1 MGIINGQQ
9 VVSGFMVVPQ
19 YKWVKLRSGVTT
31 EKMTTINA
39 DDYNG
44 KRVSLYGAAMKYKAP
59 KRTDGKS
66 YGLYLNLGIAT
77 YNGDGVMQS
86 FTPVVRHMIADG
98 TSGESDRYGAAV
110 IDGSNGIYRSEWFV
124 GNGYPPSSTDFGL
137 LRPGSYHYTLLEVIP
152 DCNCARISSP
162 RQENDEG
169 MIEPGTEYE
178 IWGLIKEV

>member
-19 YKWVKLRSGVTT
+19 YKWVKLRSGVATKNT
-31 EKMTTINA
+31 ATIYA
-39 DDYNG
+39 DEYNG
-44 KRVSLYGAAMKYKAP
+44 KKVSLYGAAMKYKAP

-77 YNGDGVMQS
+77 YNDNGIMNS
-86 FTPVVRHMIADG
+86 FTPVVHLLTPNGTSATTTRYGVSIIDGSDGMYRSMWNVADG
-98 TSGESDRYGAAV
+98 TPAPYGESGA
-110 IDGSNGIYRSEWFV
+110 
-124 GNGYPPSSTDFGL
+124 
-137 LRPGSYHYTLLEVIP
+137 LRPGAFDYSLIEADP
-152 DCNCARISSP
+152 DCNAARIYSP
-162 RQENDEG
+162 WQPNDEG